1 MTDRKF
7 KKKLKKIQKKGEQQR
22 KISILEN
29 AYAQYYPDKKKKKVS
44 NIMLVIT
51 VIAIVGYVIADFVL
65 QYKVGVEV
73 SPTITT
79 CWFAFWSAEIFT
91 LAGIKISKV
100 KNNYDGISYFSGGS
114 MAESDMGSDDGAC
127 G

>member
-1 MTDRKF
+1 MTDKRF
-7 KKKLKKIQKKGEQQR
+7 KKKLKKIQKKGEQQK
-22 KISILEN
+22 KIALLKK
-29 AYAQYYPDKKKKKVS
+29 AYAQYCPDKKKKKVS

-51 VIAIVGYVIADFVL
+51 VVAIVGYVIADFVL
-65 QYKVGVEV
+65 QYKMGVEI

-100 KNNYDGISYFSGGS
+100 KNNYDGMSHIS
-114 MAESDMGSDDGAC
+114 ESSQVDYSDGAC

>member
-1 MTDRKF
+1 MTDKRF

-22 KISILEN
+22 KIALLEK

-65 QYKVGVEV
+65 QYKMGVEI

-100 KNNYDGISYFSGGS
+100 KNNYDGISHIS
-114 MAESDMGSDDGAC
+114 ESSQADYSDGAC